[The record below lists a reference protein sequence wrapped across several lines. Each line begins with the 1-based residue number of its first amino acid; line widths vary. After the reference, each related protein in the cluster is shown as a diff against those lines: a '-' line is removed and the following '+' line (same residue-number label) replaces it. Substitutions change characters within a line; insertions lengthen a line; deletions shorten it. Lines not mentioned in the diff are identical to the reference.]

1 LLNIKVITI
10 DLDDTLWDI
19 DPVIHEAEAKLWDW
33 LSQNYPRIT
42 QIYNQQKILDLRLN
56 VANKY
61 PEKAFDYRFMRKLIL
76 REIFKRAGYLEE
88 YAEEAFKVFDIA
100 RNNVKLYDGAQE
112 TLELLGKHFKLIAIT
127 NGNADLNKIGLRH
140 LFYDVVTAV
149 DVGFAKPDK
158 RIFQEAIKKSK
169 VNTEEIIHVGDNPEA
184 DILGAAN
191 VGLGTVWMNSQ
202 QLEWPKKYQ
211 KPDMTIVNISE
222 LCNLLIPKIN

>member
-1 LLNIKVITI
+1 MLSIKVITI

-149 DVGFAKPDK
+149 DVIGCCKFFP
-158 RIFQEAIKKSK
+158 
-169 VNTEEIIHVGDNPEA
+169 
-184 DILGAAN
+184 
-191 VGLGTVWMNSQ
+191 
-202 QLEWPKKYQ
+202 
-211 KPDMTIVNISE
+211 
-222 LCNLLIPKIN
+222 